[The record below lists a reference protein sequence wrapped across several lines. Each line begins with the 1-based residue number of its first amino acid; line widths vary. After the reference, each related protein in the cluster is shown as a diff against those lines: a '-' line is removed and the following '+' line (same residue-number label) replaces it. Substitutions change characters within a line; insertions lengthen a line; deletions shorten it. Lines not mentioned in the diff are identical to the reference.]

1 MPQRIIQN
9 PPCLA
14 RDGRTSHQAW
24 LCTWIEMLCNND
36 NVLLCFVTLL
46 PSITTS
52 TYNKLRSS
60 QNSPT
65 WLAKRGKRF
74 RARLFNQ
81 VIIGVSKAGSCTTV
95 SALSYSMCQVGLRW
109 NKQDYCFMTN
119 RTYGASEMRRR
130 SLPQTVISLVP
141 LSRVMH
147 LHVSIPFSLMFS
159 CKPHEQCS
167 ETSTCAKAMKTGFR
181 GCGFCGFRWNT
192 VGFYE
197 LVDLGWALLLQAAA
211 ASKGGALPGQ
221 EMYQVGPR
229 KCMGNN

>member
-24 LCTWIEMLCNND
+24 LGTWIEMLCNND

-46 PSITTS
+46 PSTT
-52 TYNKLRSS
+52 TYNNKLRSS

-65 WLAKRGKRF
+65 WLAKRWKRF

-81 VIIGVSKAGSCTTV
+81 VIIGVSKAGS
-95 SALSYSMCQVGLRW
+95 
-109 NKQDYCFMTN
+109 
-119 RTYGASEMRRR
+119 
-130 SLPQTVISLVP
+130 LPQTVISLVP
-141 LSRVMH
+141 LPGVMH
-147 LHVSIPFSLMFS
+147 SHVSIPFSLMFS

-192 VGFYE
+192 VGFSE